1 MRRVLVFGKFIKG
14 TLTPLLGVGACVS
27 IQFGALEYM
36 KRLFTAQNLRAGRGG
51 PDGKTLEPLQL
62 AIAGASAGIANSV
75 VSGPVEHI
83 RIRKSCF
90 ASL

>member
-1 MRRVLVFGKFIKG
+1 M
-14 TLTPLLGVGACVS
+14 TPLLGVGACVS

-36 KRLFTAQNLRAGRGG
+36 KRVFTQQNLHAKKGG
-51 PDGKTLEPLQL
+51 IDGKTLDPVQL

-83 RIRKSCF
+83 RIRTS
-90 ASL
+90 ANGLLL